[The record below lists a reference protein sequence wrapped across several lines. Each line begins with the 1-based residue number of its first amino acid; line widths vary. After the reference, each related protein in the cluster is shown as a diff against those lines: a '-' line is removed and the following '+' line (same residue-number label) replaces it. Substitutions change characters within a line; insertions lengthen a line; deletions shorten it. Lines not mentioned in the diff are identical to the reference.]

1 MHLQAGFGATRRGL
15 GWPMSAEPPM
25 VTSPMTDSAGQSDQ
39 EAVLARLI
47 VQTLNLETPAEQVDP
62 MAPLYGEGLGLDSID
77 MLEVALVV
85 SQQFGVKLRAD
96 DKNNREI
103 FTSLR
108 SLNAYIQAQRG
119 P

>member
-1 MHLQAGFGATRRGL
+1 MT
-15 GWPMSAEPPM
+15 
-25 VTSPMTDSAGQSDQ
+25 MTDSPTQTDQ
-39 EAVLARLI
+39 EAMLARLI
-47 VQTLNLETPAEQVDP
+47 VQTLNLETQAAEIDP
-62 MAPLYGEGLGLDSID
+62 LGPLYGEGLGLDSID

-85 SQQFGVKLRAD
+85 SQQYGVKLRAD

>member
-1 MHLQAGFGATRRGL
+1 
-15 GWPMSAEPPM
+15 
-25 VTSPMTDSAGQSDQ
+25 MTDSPTQTDQ
-39 EAVLARLI
+39 EAMLARLI
-47 VQTLNLETPAEQVDP
+47 VQTLNLETQAAEIDP
-62 MAPLYGEGLGLDSID
+62 LGPLYGEGLGLDSID

-85 SQQFGVKLRAD
+85 SQQYGVKLRAD